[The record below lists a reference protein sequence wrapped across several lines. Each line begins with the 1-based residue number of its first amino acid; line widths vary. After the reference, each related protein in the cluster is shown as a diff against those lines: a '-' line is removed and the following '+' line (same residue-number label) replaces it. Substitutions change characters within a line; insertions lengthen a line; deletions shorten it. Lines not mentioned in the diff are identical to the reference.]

1 LPAAPVLDAVL
12 VAALVAPALVAV
24 EEGELSELP
33 PVEDPESD
41 ALGVRWPQSA
51 FSFAL
56 HTD

>member
-1 LPAAPVLDAVL
+1 VL